1 MSSNNDRTR
10 TKTTDS
16 RRTNR
21 RPWSLALRLTIWYT
35 CSAFALVLIATGI
48 LYWAL
53 VVNLDRQDDQFLID
67 EVHILRDLLA
77 ERPEY
82 ADAIRQEVEWE
93 SAARR
98 YARVFVRLLDRDG
111 SIVAETPGMS
121 DVLVPN
127 RFPPAVAATDVT
139 LGVDT
144 MTSDGTPYRLLAAR
158 TNTATTDGPTTIQIA
173 VDRIQHRAL
182 LAQSRKTLF
191 AVLLLVLAISSL
203 AAHVIARR
211 GIQPIVEVT
220 ATARRIRS
228 TTLHERIEE
237 AHFPAELA
245 ELAETFNEMLDRLQE
260 SFDRLSRFSAD
271 IAHELRTPVNNLRGE
286 AEVTLGNPRSED
298 EYRESLTSCLE
309 ESVRLSRIIDG
320 LLLMARAET
329 PSAEVQRETVD
340 LRAEFY
346 TLREFYEAAGDEAG
360 IRLTFASETGLRIL
374 ANRSLLQRAIG
385 NLVENALA
393 HTPTGGDVRVSAT
406 DDNGEIRIIVSDT
419 GCGIPAEDVPHVFDR
434 FYRVERDRSS
444 STGGSGL
451 GLAIVRSIVE
461 LHGGEVSLQCG
472 EDGGMQFVMSFPA
485 ALSNLH
491 HDK

>member
-1 MSSNNDRTR
+1 M
-10 TKTTDS
+10 
-16 RRTNR
+16 
-21 RPWSLALRLTIWYT
+21 ALRLTIWYT

-286 AEVTLGNPRSED
+286 AEVTLGKARSPD
-298 EYRESLTSCLE
+298 EYRESLGSCLE
-309 ESVRLSRIIDG
+309 ESLRLVRIIDG
-320 LLLMARAET
+320 LLLMARSET
-329 PSAEVQRETVD
+329 PEVELQREPLD
-340 LRAEFY
+340 LAVELAA
-346 TLREFYEAAGDEAG
+346 LREFYEAPSTEAG
-360 IRLTFASETGLRIL
+360 IHLQVKVKPGLQIHASR
-374 ANRSLLQRAIG
+374 
-385 NLVENALA
+385 
-393 HTPTGGDVRVSAT
+393 P
-406 DDNGEIRIIVSDT
+406 
-419 GCGIPAEDVPHVFDR
+419 
-434 FYRVERDRSS
+434 
-444 STGGSGL
+444 
-451 GLAIVRSIVE
+451 
-461 LHGGEVSLQCG
+461 
-472 EDGGMQFVMSFPA
+472 
-485 ALSNLH
+485 
-491 HDK
+491 